1 MPSAAITT
9 NHSTMIGPKAL
20 PMPAVPRFC
29 TQNSTNRISSV
40 SGMTSLRNAGETTSS
55 PSTADSTVMA
65 GVMTPSP

>member
-1 MPSAAITT
+1 
-9 NHSTMIGPKAL
+9 MIGPKKR

-29 TQNSTNRISSV
+29 TQNSASRISSV
-40 SGMTSLRNAGETTSS
+40 SGITALRNAGDTTSS